1 MKGNRFNF
9 FGLMAVV
16 ALLSSLSLSAAA
28 EPKPSKTAVVDARVA
43 IFSSMAAQNALK
55 AFEESADF
63 MNLKAKLESSSA
75 DFDAMAKEAET
86 KRLTWSPEELAEH
99 QKKMSYIKADAELVV
114 QKITSEQK
122 QLEQRVL
129 QDLAPLVEQALQEIV
144 KEENIAVLLRAE
156 SVLLATPETS
166 ITAKVAD
173 RIDAKVSSKS
183 KSESE

>member
-9 FGLMAVV
+9 YGLMLAI
-16 ALLSSLSLSAAA
+16 ALISSISLTAAA
-28 EPKPSKTAVVDARVA
+28 ESVLGKIAVVDARIA
-43 IFSSMAAQNALK
+43 IFSSNAAQSALK

-63 MNLKAKLESSSA
+63 MSLKAKYESSSA
-75 DFDAMAKEAET
+75 DFQAMAKEAET

-99 QKKMSYIKADAELVV
+99 QKKMSYVKADAELAI

-144 KEENIAVLLRAE
+144 KEEGISVLLRAE
-156 SVLLATPETS
+156 SVLLASPDTS
-166 ITAKVAD
+166 ITAKVAA
-173 RIDAKVSSKS
+173 RIDAKIKPAA
-183 KSESE
+183 E

>member
-9 FGLMAVV
+9 YGLMLAI
-16 ALLSSLSLSAAA
+16 ALISSISLTAAA
-28 EPKPSKTAVVDARVA
+28 ESVSGKIAVVDARIA
-43 IFSSMAAQNALK
+43 IFSSNAAQSALK

-63 MNLKAKLESSSA
+63 MSLKAKYESSSA
-75 DFDAMAKEAET
+75 DFQAMAKEAET

-99 QKKMSYIKADAELVV
+99 QKKMSYVKADAELAI

-144 KEENIAVLLRAE
+144 KEEGISVLLRAE
-156 SVLLATPETS
+156 SVLLASPDTS
-166 ITAKVAD
+166 ITAKVAT
-173 RIDAKVSSKS
+173 RIDAKIKPAA
-183 KSESE
+183 E

>member
-9 FGLMAVV
+9 YGLMLAI
-16 ALLSSLSLSAAA
+16 ALISSISLTTAA
-28 EPKPSKTAVVDARVA
+28 ESVSVKIAVVDARIA
-43 IFSSMAAQNALK
+43 IFSSNAAQSALK

-63 MNLKAKLESSSA
+63 MSLKAKYESSSA
-75 DFDAMAKEAET
+75 DFQAMAKEAET

-99 QKKMSYIKADAELVV
+99 QKKMSYVKADAELAI

-144 KEENIAVLLRAE
+144 KEEGISVLLRAE
-156 SVLLATPETS
+156 SVLLASPDTS
-166 ITAKVAD
+166 ITAKVAA
-173 RIDAKVSSKS
+173 RIDAKIKPAA
-183 KSESE
+183 E

>member
-9 FGLMAVV
+9 YGLMLAI
-16 ALLSSLSLSAAA
+16 ALISSISLTTAA
-28 EPKPSKTAVVDARVA
+28 ESVSGKISVVDARIA
-43 IFSSMAAQNALK
+43 IFSSNAAQSALK

-63 MNLKAKLESSSA
+63 MSLKAKYESSSA
-75 DFDAMAKEAET
+75 DFQAMAKEAET

-99 QKKMSYIKADAELVV
+99 QKKMSYVKADAELAI

-144 KEENIAVLLRAE
+144 KEEGISVLLRAE
-156 SVLLATPETS
+156 SVLLASPDTS
-166 ITAKVAD
+166 ITAKVAA
-173 RIDAKVSSKS
+173 RIDAKIKPAA
-183 KSESE
+183 E

>member
-9 FGLMAVV
+9 YGLMV
-16 ALLSSLSLSAAA
+16 AIALISPISLATAA
-28 EPKPSKTAVVDARVA
+28 ESVSGKIAVVDARIA
-43 IFSSMAAQNALK
+43 IYSSNAAQSALK

-63 MNLKAKLESSSA
+63 MSLKAKYESSSA
-75 DFDAMAKEAET
+75 DFQAMAKEAET

-99 QKKMSYIKADAELVV
+99 QKKMSYVKADAELAI

-122 QLEQRVL
+122 QLEQKVL

-144 KEENIAVLLRAE
+144 KEEGISVLLRAE
-156 SVLLATPETS
+156 SVLLASPDTS

-173 RIDAKVSSKS
+173 RIDAKTKPAG
-183 KSESE
+183 E

>member
-9 FGLMAVV
+9 YGLLLAI
-16 ALLSSLSLSAAA
+16 ALISSISLTAAA
-28 EPKPSKTAVVDARVA
+28 ESVSGKIAVVDARIA
-43 IFSSMAAQNALK
+43 IFSSNAAQSALK

-63 MNLKAKLESSSA
+63 MSLKAKYESSSA
-75 DFDAMAKEAET
+75 DFQAMAKEAET

-99 QKKMSYIKADAELVV
+99 QKKMSYVKADAELAI

-144 KEENIAVLLRAE
+144 KEEGISVLLRAE
-156 SVLLATPETS
+156 SVLLASPDTS
-166 ITAKVAD
+166 ITAKVAA
-173 RIDAKVSSKS
+173 RIDAKIKPAA
-183 KSESE
+183 E

>member
-9 FGLMAVV
+9 YGLLLAI
-16 ALLSSLSLSAAA
+16 ALISSISLTAAD
-28 EPKPSKTAVVDARVA
+28 ESVSGKIAVVDARIA
-43 IFSSMAAQNALK
+43 IFSSNAAKSALK

-63 MNLKAKLESSSA
+63 MSLKAKYESSSA
-75 DFDAMAKEAET
+75 DFQAMAKEAET

-99 QKKMSYIKADAELVV
+99 QKKMSYVKADAELAI

-144 KEENIAVLLRAE
+144 KEEGISVLLRAE
-156 SVLLATPETS
+156 SVLLASPDTS
-166 ITAKVAD
+166 ITAKVAA
-173 RIDAKVSSKS
+173 RIDAKIKPAA
-183 KSESE
+183 E

>member
-9 FGLMAVV
+9 YGLMLAI
-16 ALLSSLSLSAAA
+16 ALISSISLSAAA
-28 EPKPSKTAVVDARVA
+28 ESVSGKIAVVDARIA
-43 IFSSMAAQNALK
+43 IFSSNAAQSALK

-63 MNLKAKLESSSA
+63 MSLKAKYESSSA
-75 DFDAMAKEAET
+75 DFQAMAKEAET

-99 QKKMSYIKADAELVV
+99 QKKMSYVKADAELAI

-122 QLEQRVL
+122 QLEQKVL

-144 KEENIAVLLRAE
+144 KEEGISVLLRAE
-156 SVLLATPETS
+156 SVLLASPDTS

-173 RIDAKVSSKS
+173 RIDAKTKPVA
-183 KSESE
+183 E

>member
-9 FGLMAVV
+9 YGLLV
-16 ALLSSLSLSAAA
+16 AIALISYISLSTAA
-28 EPKPSKTAVVDARVA
+28 ESVSGKIAVVDARIA
-43 IFSSMAAQNALK
+43 IFSSNAAQSALK

-63 MNLKAKLESSSA
+63 MNLKAKYESSSA
-75 DFDAMAKEAET
+75 DFQAMAKEAET

-99 QKKMSYIKADAELVV
+99 QKKMSYVKADAELAI

-122 QLEQRVL
+122 QLEQKVL

-144 KEENIAVLLRAE
+144 KEEGISVLLRAE
-156 SVLLATPETS
+156 SVLLASPDTS

-173 RIDAKVSSKS
+173 RIDAKTKPVA
-183 KSESE
+183 E

>member
-9 FGLMAVV
+9 FGLIAVI

-28 EPKPSKTAVVDARVA
+28 ELQSAKIAVVDARIA
-43 IFSSMAAQNALK
+43 IFSSKAAQNALK
-55 AFEESADF
+55 TFEESADF
-63 MNLKAKLESSSA
+63 MSLKAKYESSSA
-75 DFDAMAKEAET
+75 DFQAMAKEAET

-99 QKKMSYIKADAELVV
+99 QKKMSYVKADAELAI

-129 QDLAPLVEQALQEIV
+129 QDLAPLAEQALQEIV
-144 KEENIAVLLRAE
+144 KEEGITVLLRAE

-173 RIDAKVSSKS
+173 RIDAKTKP
-183 KSESE
+183 ESE

>member
-9 FGLMAVV
+9 YGLLLAI
-16 ALLSSLSLSAAA
+16 ALISSISLTAAA
-28 EPKPSKTAVVDARVA
+28 ESVSGKIAVVDARIA
-43 IFSSMAAQNALK
+43 IFSSNAAQSALK

-63 MNLKAKLESSSA
+63 MSLKAKYESSSA
-75 DFDAMAKEAET
+75 DFQAMAKEAET

-99 QKKMSYIKADAELVV
+99 QKKMSYVKADAELAI

-144 KEENIAVLLRAE
+144 KEEGISVLLRAE
-156 SVLLATPETS
+156 SVLLASPDTS
-166 ITAKVAD
+166 ITAKVAA
-173 RIDAKVSSKS
+173 RIDAKIKPVA
-183 KSESE
+183 E